1 MGLFS
6 QLTIE
11 GWNEQLMEG
20 LKKVVIF
27 NDFAI
32 KGGGVLSAIKVSFF
46 FIIVLKPSRMTQGE
60 LELGII

>member
-20 LKKVVIF
+20 LKKVVIL

-32 KGGGVLSAIKVSFF
+32 KGGVLSAIKVSFF

>member
-32 KGGGVLSAIKVSFF
+32 KGEEGVLSAIKVFF
-46 FIIVLKPSRMTQGE
+46 QQKK
-60 LELGII
+60 